1 MNTPIIQS
9 YFENPARPGTFDCVY
24 TPDPLNI
31 PYFKLS
37 TPRNERF
44 KAQGAVKMIET
55 WTREGK
61 PLFSGLVPLKP
72 IENIFFGNRLEP
84 NGKKSLICLVY
95 HEKFFQDSNLI
106 QLRYYK
112 NFCPRSKAL
121 QRKFLLD
128 ILKYEIQTGL
138 HEIQPV
144 R

>member
-72 IENIFFGNRLEP
+72 IENIFFFLIIIVEETLQNISTFTP
-84 NGKKSLICLVY
+84 KIITSLTLKVNY
-95 HEKFFQDSNLI
+95 ESF
-106 QLRYYK
+106 YK
-112 NFCPRSKAL
+112 
-121 QRKFLLD
+121 
-128 ILKYEIQTGL
+128 
-138 HEIQPV
+138 
-144 R
+144 

>member
-44 KAQGAVKMIET
+44 KVQGAVKMIET

-61 PLFSGLVPLKP
+61 PLFSGLVPLKGL
-72 IENIFFGNRLEP
+72 ENVLFGNRLEP
-84 NGKKSLICLVY
+84 KSKKSLFC
-95 HEKFFQDSNLI
+95 LI
-106 QLRYYK
+106 QDGNLMQMHYFK
-112 NFCPRSKAL
+112 NICPRNKAL
-121 QRKFLLD
+121 QRRFLLE
-128 ILKYEIQTGL
+128 YFRNQIQTA
-138 HEIQPV
+138 